1 MERQT
6 PKMLQKSAYMEVRVF
21 ETNLFQYTIFIKGF
35 PLLLLPLA

>member
-6 PKMLQKSAYMEVRVF
+6 LEILQESAYMGVRVF
-21 ETNLFQYTIFIKGF
+21 ETNPFQYTIFIRGF